1 MQLTGIARLLTIV
14 VLLAGTSTGN
24 VLLNPGFEAW
34 TDDST
39 PEGWRVEARTK
50 TAVLHEA
57 DTVKSGAGACRLTR
71 LVAGTGDNKG
81 ILERV
86 PVLPNA
92 TYRYSVCCLDNSP
105 EISLGIV
112 ISWRAQDSTY
122 ISSTSAAYS
131 ADSAGWQT
139 VSDSAAAPAGAAFA
153 DFILRTYGATGA
165 PAGNRVLVD
174 DASMESDSI
183 IPDSLRVWFFQD
195 SLAAKLISF
204 FNDASTSI
212 DYCCYNS
219 SRMDVALALV
229 NAHSRGV
236 RMRVITDNTRVGQN
250 PDPWVSLL
258 RSAGITVWS
267 DSISH
272 SSSNYMH
279 NKFAIRDLAD
289 ADSTNDWM
297 WVASYNANENETN
310 ADCAMEIPEPAL
322 ARAYLAEFNQMWGD
336 TGMTP
341 NPANAKFHE
350 DKTDRLSTHEFTVNG
365 SRARLYFAPQDRV
378 VDTITALVSQ
388 AQREVGFA
396 INAFTFDNLGVA
408 MLGRFNGGKTVFG
421 TFDNA
426 SGMDSASE
434 YWRLRPAHVPVKIDS
449 FPYGSGTVHEKIM
462 VIDSTITVTGSANW
476 SANADYNNDENTLIL
491 YDTTIA
497 RLFETEIVT
506 RYLEAGGTYP
516 PAVAEPIAP
525 VTRPHRVLRSPCL
538 RFASLPAGTML
549 FDAAGRAVTPGRA
562 RPGVYLVRLP
572 DSPAVSAVLIR

>member
-1 MQLTGIARLLTIV
+1 MQLTGVARLLTIV
-14 VLLAGTSTGN
+14 VLLAGPSAGN
-24 VLLNPGFEAW
+24 VLLNPGFEVW
-34 TDDST
+34 SDDST
-39 PEGWRVEARTK
+39 PESWRVEARTK

-57 DTVKSGAGACRLTR
+57 DTVKSGTGACRLTR

-86 PVLPNA
+86 AVRPNA
-92 TYRYSVCCLDNSP
+92 MYRYTVWCQDNSP

-112 ISWRAQDSTY
+112 ISWRTADSTY

-131 ADSAGWQT
+131 TDAPNWQQ
-139 VSDSAAAPAGAAFA
+139 VSDSAAAPADAAFA

-174 DASMESDSI
+174 DASMGSDSI
-183 IPDSLRVWFFQD
+183 MPDSLSVWFFQD

-204 FNDASTSI
+204 FNNASRSI

-229 NAHSRGV
+229 NAHNRGI
-236 RMRVITDNTRVGQN
+236 RLRIITDNTRVGRN

-279 NKFAIRDLAD
+279 DKFVIRDLAD

-297 WVASYNANENETN
+297 WVASYNPNENETN

-336 TGMTP
+336 TGVAP
-341 NPANAKFHE
+341 NPGGAKFHE
-350 DKTDRLSTHEFTVNG
+350 DKTDRLSTHEFSVNG

-378 VDTITALVSQ
+378 VDTITALVSH

-396 INAFTFDNLGVA
+396 INAFTFDNLGAA
-408 MLGRFNGGKTVFG
+408 MLGRFNGGERVFG
-421 TFDNA
+421 TFDKA

-434 YWRLRPAHVPVKIDS
+434 YWHLRPAHVPVFIDS
-449 FPYGSGTVHEKIM
+449 FPYGNGTVHEKIM

-491 YDTTIA
+491 YDTAIA
-497 RLFETEIVT
+497 QRFVAEIVA
-506 RYLEAGGTYP
+506 RYIEAGGTYP
-516 PAVAEPIAP
+516 PAVAEPIAA
-525 VTRPHRVLRSPCL
+525 VARPHRVLRSPCL
-538 RFASLPAGTML
+538 RFSSLPVGAML
-549 FDAAGRAVTPGRA
+549 FDAAGRTVTPGRA

-572 DSPAVSAVLIR
+572 DSSTVSAVLVR